1 MESAHVPSGAQNK
14 IEGYKFKKSI
24 TELDESFWWMAKK
37 HPLGDHNGQGWTWYS
52 GVILNVHTVSLAIW
66 STATPF
72 SYYQNDPVVYLKFWM
87 IP

>member
-37 HPLGDHNGQGWTWYS
+37 HPLGDQ
-52 GVILNVHTVSLAIW
+52 TVKVEPDI
-66 STATPF
+66 
-72 SYYQNDPVVYLKFWM
+72 VE
-87 IP
+87 